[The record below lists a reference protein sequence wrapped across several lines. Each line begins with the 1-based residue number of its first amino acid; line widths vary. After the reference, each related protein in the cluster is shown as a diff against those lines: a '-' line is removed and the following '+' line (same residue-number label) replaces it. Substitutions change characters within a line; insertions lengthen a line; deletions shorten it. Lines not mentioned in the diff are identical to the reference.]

1 LALSSGPYEPTVQ
14 FSLENHAGES
24 FNFSLMERLQA
35 LANASLII
43 SSELDLTT
51 VLQRIADTAREFAN
65 AKYTALGIVNE
76 QGVITSFI
84 TSGIPQQDR
93 ENIGQPPRGHGLL
106 GVLIKQGK
114 PIRVRDMALDPRRS
128 GFPPK
133 HPVMTSL
140 LGVPVSIN
148 DRVVGDLYMTDKQD
162 ATEFTSE
169 DEWWLTL
176 FARQAAVALINAR
189 LYNTVEMAHKRAEM
203 LAEMADILNRTID
216 PEELFGQI
224 TGAACRLLELPAAA
238 LYVFEEKH
246 NRFNLKAQVG
256 LNPETCVHTFQATEN
271 SPAAKLLEADET
283 ISLHEKADLEHL
295 QPFLDGV
302 KPHAMLIAP
311 IRQYGKIS
319 GVLEVYSATARG
331 FSLEDK
337 ALLAT
342 FATKAGLALEK
353 AQLYREKERF
363 LSMTAHDLRAPLS
376 AIKMSAGLLETSLPP
391 DLSPALLRL
400 VANIRRNSERL
411 NNLLSDLLDAT
422 RLEQGSI
429 QLRLEPLEV
438 VEAVA
443 ATAHTLTPLFEER
456 SQKFSL
462 VKPDQ
467 EYWVKADRRRLE
479 QIMVN
484 LLTNAIKYTSNSGN
498 VTVGILVEENW
509 IIIEVK
515 DSGNGIPEE
524 EMTHIF
530 DRFYRRP
537 IHEQNDTTSGTG
549 LGLPIARS
557 LVELHG
563 GHIWVESEVGV
574 GTSFFVKLPRYIRE

>member
-1 LALSSGPYEPTVQ
+1 MSSGPYEQKGYFPIENPT
-14 FSLENHAGES
+14 GES
-24 FNFSLMERLQA
+24 SNFGLIQRLQA
-35 LANASLII
+35 LAHASLAI

-65 AKYTALGIVNE
+65 AQYAALGIVNE
-76 QGVITSFI
+76 QGIITSFI
-84 TSGIPQQDR
+84 TSGISPQDR
-93 ENIGQPPRGHGLL
+93 EQIGQPPRGHGLL

-114 PIRVRDMALDPRRS
+114 AIRVRDIATDPRRS
-128 GFPPK
+128 GFPPN

-148 DRVVGDLYMTDKQD
+148 DKIVGDLYMTDKRD
-162 ATEFTSE
+162 ANEFTPE

-176 FARQAAVALINAR
+176 FARQAAVAMINAR
-189 LYNTVEMAHKRAEM
+189 LYNKVERAHKRAEM
-203 LAEMADILNRTID
+203 LAEMADVLNRTID

-224 TGAACRLLELPAAA
+224 TQAACLLLELPAAA

-246 NRFNLKAQVG
+246 NRFSLKAQVG
-256 LNPETCVHTFQATEN
+256 LNPETCIHTFQASEN
-271 SPAAKLLEADET
+271 SPAAKLLKANET
-283 ISLHEKADLEHL
+283 ISLHEKADLEHI

-302 KPHAMLIAP
+302 KPSAMLIAP
-311 IRQYGKIS
+311 IRQYSKIN
-319 GVLEVYSATARG
+319 GVLEVYSATARR
-331 FSLEDK
+331 FTLEDK
-337 ALLAT
+337 MLLET

-363 LSMTAHDLRAPLS
+363 LSMTAHDLRAPLA

-429 QLRLEPLEV
+429 RLRVEPLEV

-443 ATAHTLTPLFEER
+443 ATAHTLTPLFDER

-462 VKPDQ
+462 EKPYQ
-467 EYWVKADRRRLE
+467 EYWVMADRRRLE
-479 QIMVN
+479 QVMVN
-484 LLTNAIKYTSNSGN
+484 LLTNAIKYTSNGGK
-498 VTVGILVEENW
+498 VTVGILVEEKW
-509 IIIEVK
+509 ITIEVK

-524 EMTHIF
+524 EMLHIF

-549 LGLPIARS
+549 LGLSIARS

-563 GHIWVESEVGV
+563 GTIWVESEVGV

>member
-1 LALSSGPYEPTVQ
+1 MALSSGPYEQKGYFPIENPT
-14 FSLENHAGES
+14 GES
-24 FNFSLMERLQA
+24 SNFGLIQRLQA
-35 LANASLII
+35 LAHASLAI

-65 AKYTALGIVNE
+65 AQYAALGIVNE
-76 QGVITSFI
+76 QGIITSFI
-84 TSGIPQQDR
+84 TSGISPQDR
-93 ENIGQPPRGHGLL
+93 EQIGQPPRGHGLL

-114 PIRVRDMALDPRRS
+114 AIRVRDIATDPRRS
-128 GFPPK
+128 GFPPN

-148 DRVVGDLYMTDKQD
+148 DKIVGDLYMTDKRD
-162 ATEFTSE
+162 ANEFTPE

-176 FARQAAVALINAR
+176 FARQAAVAMINAR
-189 LYNTVEMAHKRAEM
+189 LYNKVERAHKRAEM
-203 LAEMADILNRTID
+203 LAEMADVLNRTID

-224 TGAACRLLELPAAA
+224 TQAACLLLELPAAA

-246 NRFNLKAQVG
+246 NRFSLKAQVG
-256 LNPETCVHTFQATEN
+256 LNPETCIHTFQASEN
-271 SPAAKLLEADET
+271 SPAAKLLKANET
-283 ISLHEKADLEHL
+283 ISLHEKADLEHI

-302 KPHAMLIAP
+302 KPSAMLIAP
-311 IRQYGKIS
+311 IRQYSKIN
-319 GVLEVYSATARG
+319 GVLEVYSATARR
-331 FSLEDK
+331 FTLEDK
-337 ALLAT
+337 MLLET

-363 LSMTAHDLRAPLS
+363 LSMTAHDLRAPLA

-429 QLRLEPLEV
+429 RLRVEPLEV

-443 ATAHTLTPLFEER
+443 ATAHTLTPLFDER

-462 VKPDQ
+462 EKPYQ
-467 EYWVKADRRRLE
+467 EYWVMADRRRLE
-479 QIMVN
+479 QVMVN
-484 LLTNAIKYTSNSGN
+484 LLTNAIKYTSNGGK
-498 VTVGILVEENW
+498 VTVGILVEEKW
-509 IIIEVK
+509 ITIEVK

-524 EMTHIF
+524 EMLHIF

-549 LGLPIARS
+549 LGLSIARS

-563 GHIWVESEVGV
+563 GTIWVESEVGV